1 MVIMYSTN
9 ELSSLAKEMYR
20 LTQLGFLPRGV
31 SHKFRRTEFDD
42 SRKVVNSDTLLKMRK
57 LFDGNY
63 FSGQRQTRR

>member
-1 MVIMYSTN
+1 MYSTN

-20 LTQLGFLPRGV
+20 LTQLGFLTRGV
-31 SHKFRRTEFDD
+31 GHKFHRTEFDD